1 MEGLKGAT
9 VKTQDG
15 MTGRIIA
22 LSRSSDDREQQ
33 ALIELE
39 NGRQLFIPVE
49 MLGDRGDGGNYLL
62 PVDFSTLEEMEE
74 TRDANYLVIP
84 ILSERMLVSKR
95 RVPTGGVR
103 ITKQVHSR
111 EQAIK
116 DHGYEEDVQ
125 VDRVPVNKIIDK
137 PAKTRFE
144 GKTMIIPVMEEVLVV
159 EKRLML
165 KEEVRV
171 TKFRQQLA
179 APDNV
184 ELREEEVSVEKLE
197 PEPTMDFDR
206 AKQS

>member
-15 MTGRIIA
+15 MTGRIVAI
-22 LSRSSDDREQQ
+22 SHPSGGREPQ
-33 ALIELE
+33 ALIQLE
-39 NGRQLFIPVE
+39 NGRQVFFPTG
-49 MLGDRGDGGNYLL
+49 MLGDQGTDGNYML

-74 TRDANYLVIP
+74 TRGTNLLVIP
-84 ILSERMLVSKR
+84 ILSEQMTVNKR
-95 RVPTGGVR
+95 RVSTGGVR
-103 ITKQVHSR
+103 ISKRVDTHT
-111 EQAIK
+111 EAIH
-116 DHGYEEDVQ
+116 DHGYEEDVE
-125 VDRVPVNKIIDK
+125 VDRVPVNKIIEK

-184 ELREEEVSVEKLE
+184 ELREEKVTVEKLQ
-197 PEPTMDFDR
+197 PEPMAFDR
-206 AKQS
+206 TKQP